1 MKEVSFRD
9 EARPSLRP
17 CVSTL
22 LRLGYVTQSFVD
34 TCLGTDAD
42 LTAALRKSLSAGAH
56 GAAVDSPLATIVTA
70 FAVIFHNEK

>member
-1 MKEVSFRD
+1 MDADVIGI
-9 EARPSLRP
+9 
-17 CVSTL
+17 C
-22 LRLGYVTQSFVD
+22 VTQSYVD
-34 TCLGTDAD
+34 TCLGTEAD